1 MTVLWKLLGKVLLYI
16 VFMFYDCVEK
26 EGLAESTQI
35 PRRRQHLM
43 SLLSAIFRYFQ
54 ELTSNT
60 MTLTAFKLTNHK
72 KKAGSNC
79 SGAERA
85 KTGSIEP

>member
-1 MTVLWKLLGKVLLYI
+1 MGKVLLSI

-26 EGLAESTQI
+26 GGACREYANT
-35 PRRRQHLM
+35 RRRQHLM

-60 MTLTAFKLTNHK
+60 MTLTAFKIINHK

-85 KTGSIEP
+85 ETGSIEP

>member
-1 MTVLWKLLGKVLLYI
+1 MGKVLLSI
-16 VFMFYDCVEK
+16 AFMIYDCVK
-26 EGLAESTQI
+26 KKGLAESTQI
-35 PRRRQHLM
+35 PRHRQYLM

-60 MTLTAFKLTNHK
+60 MTLTAFKLINHK

>member
-1 MTVLWKLLGKVLLYI
+1 MGKVLLSI
-16 VFMFYDCVEK
+16 VFMLYDCVEK
-26 EGLAESTQI
+26 KGLAERTQI
-35 PRRRQHLM
+35 PRLRQLLM
-43 SLLSAIFRYFQ
+43 SLLSAIFRFFQ

-60 MTLTAFKLTNHK
+60 MTLTAFKLINYK

-85 KTGSIEP
+85 RTGSIEP